1 MRFTLFVSLV
11 AALMAIP
18 CLVLREVKP
27 PLHPLPAGCHLRAL
41 LGLVSGVFIA
51 MKSANKLTPD
61 GRLAAILVGTIL
73 FAASSVFFFAIIAFF
88 ISSMY
93 WSKFKRDQKREFDP
107 DHHSGNTKRNA
118 INVICNGGVAC
129 AYSLLY
135 LAVQE
140 SKTFILSPPR
150 GIDASWFFLAITGTI
165 VCSTADTWSSEIGSV
180 LRLSM
185 KKRAK
190 QAKAGSDDK
199 KDVKKEKLPMCRLI
213 IPPFKRVPRGTNG
226 GVSLVG
232 FIAAAL
238 AGAWIALCVLIALWW
253 TNGIVLSEDD
263 GKLTAKVL
271 FLSLAITGLFGS
283 AIDSVLG
290 ALFQFSGKDL
300 DTRLIVSEPGDGV
313 IHISGQ
319 DILDNHAVNI
329 LSATAA
335 ALFGPLCFQLL
346 HNRLAL
352 TAESQ

>member
-1 MRFTLFVSLV
+1 
-11 AALMAIP
+11 
-18 CLVLREVKP
+18 
-27 PLHPLPAGCHLRAL
+27 
-41 LGLVSGVFIA
+41 
-51 MKSANKLTPD
+51 
-61 GRLAAILVGTIL
+61 
-73 FAASSVFFFAIIAFF
+73 
-88 ISSMY
+88 
-93 WSKFKRDQKREFDP
+93 
-107 DHHSGNTKRNA
+107 
-118 INVICNGGVAC
+118 
-129 AYSLLY
+129 
-135 LAVQE
+135 
-140 SKTFILSPPR
+140 
-150 GIDASWFFLAITGTI
+150 
-165 VCSTADTWSSEIGSV
+165 
-180 LRLSM
+180 
-185 KKRAK
+185 
-190 QAKAGSDDK
+190 
-199 KDVKKEKLPMCRLI
+199 MCRLI

-238 AGAWIALCVLIALWW
+238 AGAWIAFCVLIALWW
-253 TNGIVLSEDD
+253 TDGIALSEDS

-271 FLSLAITGLFGS
+271 FLSLALTGLFGS